1 MSLTRAARG
10 TQTGASSWPAGRGS
24 VGVGSGVGAALGGMS
39 KGMQG
44 ATSEVRDGAMTAGA
58 VGAVKQRMG
67 GGEDGSGGEA
77 GEGESECCVMAGGRA
92 GEGESECSVMAGGAG
107 AVK

>member
-1 MSLTRAARG
+1 MSLTRAARM
-10 TQTGASSWPAGRGS
+10 TQSGASSWPAGGVS
-24 VGVGSGVGAALGGMS
+24 VCVGSGVGVAVGGMS
-39 KGMQG
+39 GGMRS
-44 ATSEVRDGAMTAGA
+44 ATSEVRDGAMTVGA